1 MLPVNVIECEV
12 FLLIV
17 INELEKTRFRNSQIT
32 FEDCYENL
40 QQREIKTNI
49 NRGTDRVTD
58 GEGC

>member
-1 MLPVNVIECEV
+1 MIECEV